1 MGLGVQSAIL
11 TFSRQGLL
19 NIPLLIL
26 MNWLTGLYGMIWVQL
41 MVEVIMLPVS
51 LGMYFVTLRRIRKE
65 EAAPTAALNKR
76 PARRRP
82 PKQRVRGNHKWQRQ
96 AAQKGS
102 QGKNRPPKK
111 AASLPSGVGFTLL
124 RARRLARQTAAGTVH
139 GAASAVRLRISSTSG
154 VSVKRSVKSTCLP

>member
-1 MGLGVQSAIL
+1 MDALSGRIKGTALLLAALTLAGCTVQ
-11 TFSRQGLL
+11 
-19 NIPLLIL
+19 
-26 MNWLTGLYGMIWVQL
+26 VQAGTA
-41 MVEVIMLPVS
+41 PPAP
-51 LGMYFVTLRRIRKE
+51 
-65 EAAPTAALNKR
+65 AAETPAETPTPTAALNKR
-76 PARRRP
+76 LARRRP
-82 PKQRVRGNHKWQRQ
+82 PKQRGRGNHKWQRQ

-111 AASLPSGVGFTLL
+111 AASLPSGVGFTWL

>member
-1 MGLGVQSAIL
+1 MAALSGRIKGAALLLLAALTLAGCTVQ
-11 TFSRQGLL
+11 
-19 NIPLLIL
+19 
-26 MNWLTGLYGMIWVQL
+26 VQ
-41 MVEVIMLPVS
+41 VESDPP
-51 LGMYFVTLRRIRKE
+51 TP
-65 EAAPTAALNKR
+65 AAETPAETPTPTAALNKR

-124 RARRLARQTAAGTVH
+124 RARRLARQTAAGTVY
-139 GAASAVRLRISSTSG
+139 GAASAVRLRISSTIG
-154 VSVKRSVKSTCLP
+154 VSVRRSVKSTCLP